1 MSDSGSTSPPPPPEP
16 PASTQPYEAQ
26 GTPSPPN
33 YLVWAI
39 LSTVLCLPLGI
50 ASVVFAAQVNG
61 RWAMGDLTGARRASA
76 KAKAFALWAAI
87 VGGVLYGIVFLLG
100 LLLHALTTLT
110 VS

>member
-1 MSDSGSTSPPPPPEP
+1 MSDSGSTAPPPPAEP
-16 PASTQPYEAQ
+16 PTSTQRYEAQ
-26 GTPSPPN
+26 GTPQPN

-39 LSTVLCLPLGI
+39 LSSVLCLPLGI

-61 RWAMGDLTGARRASA
+61 RWAMGDVTGAERASA
-76 KAKAFALWAAI
+76 KAKAFAIWAAI

-100 LLLHALTTLT
+100 LLLHGLTTLT